1 MKAFLNYCITSDT
14 CRIMIQI
21 LCTQEPM
28 SGVLELTEVSSLIE
42 TIVVKNCGRSCRGFG
57 LMHNFDAR
65 GFRKNHDRCNTDI
78 RLKFI

>member
-28 SGVLELTEVSSLIE
+28 SGILELTEVSSLIE

-57 LMHNFDAR
+57 
-65 GFRKNHDRCNTDI
+65 
-78 RLKFI
+78 